1 MGCIKS
7 LLGYRTVI
15 TSQMYGDKNQGSMEG
30 SKELCIGGYASVRIT
45 TGRPAIDQYGTSEL
59 AKQQQ
64 PPTGRKGKEYGME
77 GFMCHASCVLRF
89 NQHLVACRQYL
100 VCA

>member
-1 MGCIKS
+1 MRGGRLGRCKSLDLAGKKFAMGCIKS

-64 PPTGRKGKEYGME
+64 PPTGRKGK
-77 GFMCHASCVLRF
+77 
-89 NQHLVACRQYL
+89 
-100 VCA
+100 